1 MKYRR
6 LTQDGDYSFG
16 GGMQSFATD
25 AEAVAQAIKTR
36 LLLLYGE
43 WWEDQ
48 SIGLPL
54 FQHILGTKDTGA
66 VDMLIQEC
74 INNTQGV
81 DSIADYKSEFG
92 SDRGLNIACVVN
104 TKYGT
109 ANMEVALQ

>member
-16 GGMQSFATD
+16 MGLQSFATD
-25 AEAVAQAIKTR
+25 AEAVAQAVKTR

-48 SIGLPL
+48 SQGLPL
-54 FQHILGTKDTGA
+54 FQNIIGTRDIGA
-66 VDMLIQEC
+66 VDLLIQDH
-74 INNTQGV
+74 INNTPGV
-81 DSIADYKSEFG
+81 ESIVDYVSELDSTRKLSIS
-92 SDRGLNIACVVN
+92 CVIN

-109 ANMEVALQ
+109 TNLEVTLQ